1 MAFPTPPSFF
11 YSLRFHAI
19 DTVGAI
25 VLWFLAVVITLW
37 GRPYHRDFFERDPSL
52 SFPVVP
58 SEEVPTILLF
68 FICFIGPG
76 LIMAFSQVILR
87 KRFHSIENRHKAADF
102 FIAQASLFQC
112 LGLTFFITAI
122 LKIFFGRQR
131 PNFFAM
137 CNYKGY
143 RDAIQTGNFTEYFA
157 ITTAGVLGDL
167 KYCMASEKEI
177 LESLYSHPSGHASLS
192 FAGLGFLSLFLYH
205 LLLSHKPTSR
215 NHLWKILVFMVPIFA
230 AATVAATRTRDYWH
244 NFDDTLYGAL
254 IGFGCASMV
263 FHINYS
269 HNTDYNVE
277 YIGDLY
283 PKKWQEEEETL
294 PSYALSRPRGTN
306 EEVQSFANLSQ

>member
-1 MAFPTPPSFF
+1 MAQTSSVLYSFR
-11 YSLRFHAI
+11 YHYI
-19 DTVGAI
+19 DTIGAL
-25 VLWFLAVVITLW
+25 VLWALAVVITLW
-37 GRPYHRDFFERDPSL
+37 GKPYRREFFERDPSL

-68 FICFIGPG
+68 FICLVGPG
-76 LIMAFSQVILR
+76 LIMLFSQLILR
-87 KRFHSIENRHKAADF
+87 KRFHSIENRHKVADF

-112 LGLTFFITAI
+112 LGLTFFITAS

-143 RDAIQTGNFTEYFA
+143 RTALKTGDFTEYFA
-157 ITTAGVLGDL
+157 MTTAGVLGDL
-167 KYCMASEKEI
+167 KYCEATQKEI
-177 LESLYSHPSGHASLS
+177 YESVYSHPSGHASLS

-205 LLLSHKPTSR
+205 LLLSHKPTTR
-215 NHLWKILVFMVPIFA
+215 NHLWKIVVFMVPIFA

-254 IGFGCASMV
+254 IGFGCATMV

-269 HNTDYNVE
+269 HKTEYNVE

-283 PKKWQEEEETL
+283 PKKWAEAEDTI
-294 PSYALSRPRGTN
+294 PSYTPRTKGGSEQM
-306 EEVQSFANLSQ
+306 EESAETKV